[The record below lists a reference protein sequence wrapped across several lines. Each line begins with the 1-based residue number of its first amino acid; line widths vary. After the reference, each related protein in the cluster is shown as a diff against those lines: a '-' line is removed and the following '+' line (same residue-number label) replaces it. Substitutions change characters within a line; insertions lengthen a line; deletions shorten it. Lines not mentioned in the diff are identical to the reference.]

1 VCCVAANVKNA
12 FTSANCAIH
21 TESDARACGVSRG
34 RHRSGVEGGSKLGN
48 AYVEQ
53 ARIARRLWG
62 CGRAG
67 SERGIAG
74 GLDGEARSAFGEQ
87 ELPVIPTVLAHPRTA
102 ADDDDTVVRKKIDS
116 RHKLLPPRPHSRP
129 RRPDFRS
136 ELFGCKQKKESV
148 FCFVGFFVSVY
159 APACLLSPLLSAQG
173 PRRERARSR
182 LIHAPWAVVLSQMR
196 SHSSLSAFGAAAK
209 RMLTGLALRRLWM
222 LDIDMRLLCEV
233 IVIRPM
239 TGYKPDSTTNEK
251 RGGK

>member
-1 VCCVAANVKNA
+1 M
-12 FTSANCAIH
+12 
-21 TESDARACGVSRG
+21 SRG

-53 ARIARRLWG
+53 ARIVRRLWG

-173 PRRERARSR
+173 PRRESEIEVDPRTLGGRALPDAEPLFALCVRR
-182 LIHAPWAVVLSQMR
+182 GRKADADR
-196 SHSSLSAFGAAAK
+196 AGATAA
-209 RMLTGLALRRLWM
+209 MDA
-222 LDIDMRLLCEV
+222 
-233 IVIRPM
+233 
-239 TGYKPDSTTNEK
+239 
-251 RGGK
+251 